1 MLYAAAV
8 LLCLTVLPFLIG
20 FLNGLGGKVRKQEA
34 RESAEHSE
42 ARGSFWD
49 SDDEFDYWNPLDAR
63 INGRKHGR

>member
-20 FLNGLGGKVRKQEA
+20 FLNSLAGKVRKQETS
-34 RESAEHSE
+34 ESAEYRR
-42 ARGSFWD
+42 APGSFWD